1 MVLLSHDEDDN
12 DNDDVSRSSRRRSRR
27 SRKRRINPQQARPYH
42 SLFSIVLLQL
52 LLACTIHAINPRETT
67 VTETENDHHQRQQQ
81 QQQQNKLRVQ
91 PKLNINNNS
100 NNNNIQQQQRLL
112 QENIG
117 RVSFPGVSKPQS
129 SSSSSN
135 DIDHF
140 ELPALRWMSLLP
152 DEEEFLEGNT
162 IKVSPFDESVLY
174 ATSRTGNLL
183 VVSAITGSTID
194 TVKPS
199 PRTLTEDGM
208 TSTWSIYSNS
218 GLTFGSYPIG
228 GGGGGGGGKDSINN
242 NKDNDND
249 KGYNEYLDYILNGGG
264 GGGDGSDWKQQVEE
278 ENQDDQQQRQWL
290 RFVVYSIVDQAPS
303 DSRFLPKTRV
313 VCVSIPEHR
322 ILWTSAGLPGTPN
335 GSPLVYHS
343 LSSTS
348 NDNDD
353 DSNNNDVSSLSS
365 ARQNGGDD
373 RDIINDD
380 IYVVLIH
387 NSVLVRPDNT
397 SRTTGHITVLEPING
412 HVQWTQSEWSRDE
425 IPKGYGS
432 PAISKRPI
440 FGGESSGGYRDN
452 PNDVVVW
459 TSSDQDGRGRVGN
472 LFAFQMI
479 SSSLAAEIQSTNNA
493 NTNDTTTTT
502 TTYDPFDVRV
512 LRRVRWNSI
521 ARPVMNRNGT
531 NLYAAVTGNA
541 VRGWNGLAK
550 FNETADWSKKLMPT
564 AAGTNASSYLEDVAL
579 TTAPVLSTNEETLF
593 AVTARNET
601 ICLNSLTGKRMWSA
615 TTRDSSPI
623 LAEPVSS
630 PDDERLYVIM
640 SRDGRV
646 VGIDQRKGKI
656 LWGFSCGA
664 ELLSS
669 VCEKTSVLA
678 DFDISS
684 DGQYLYYGDVD
695 GRIISLAVGKKRID
709 ISYDNNEDEGSS
721 TSTTIISDVN
731 NKAQSDNIEGGIAS
745 SILNNDNNINKSI
758 KKAGLVILA
767 IILSFFVVGGSAM
780 YAVKVKGLDPMSF
793 VPKYNLRGFR
803 FPRKGSPDENSF
815 GAAIGRRMF
824 KVENRND
831 YQSNNS
837 IIDGPDMYE
846 DKILATM
853 SDDDDTVDPT
863 IARGGFNTLWV
874 DSTHSK
880 PIADDDSQH
889 PSIESSDRMAV
900 LLGTSNRVTPINENF
915 GYGQAVML

>member
-1 MVLLSHDEDDN
+1 
-12 DNDDVSRSSRRRSRR
+12 
-27 SRKRRINPQQARPYH
+27 
-42 SLFSIVLLQL
+42 
-52 LLACTIHAINPRETT
+52 
-67 VTETENDHHQRQQQ
+67 
-81 QQQQNKLRVQ
+81 
-91 PKLNINNNS
+91 
-100 NNNNIQQQQRLL
+100 
-112 QENIG
+112 
-117 RVSFPGVSKPQS
+117 
-129 SSSSSN
+129 
-135 DIDHF
+135 
-140 ELPALRWMSLLP
+140 
-152 DEEEFLEGNT
+152 
-162 IKVSPFDESVLY
+162 
-174 ATSRTGNLL
+174 
-183 VVSAITGSTID
+183 
-194 TVKPS
+194 
-199 PRTLTEDGM
+199 
-208 TSTWSIYSNS
+208 
-218 GLTFGSYPIG
+218 
-228 GGGGGGGGKDSINN
+228 
-242 NKDNDND
+242 
-249 KGYNEYLDYILNGGG
+249 
-264 GGGDGSDWKQQVEE
+264 
-278 ENQDDQQQRQWL
+278 
-290 RFVVYSIVDQAPS
+290 
-303 DSRFLPKTRV
+303 
-313 VCVSIPEHR
+313 
-322 ILWTSAGLPGTPN
+322 
-335 GSPLVYHS
+335 
-343 LSSTS
+343 
-348 NDNDD
+348 
-353 DSNNNDVSSLSS
+353 
-365 ARQNGGDD
+365 
-373 RDIINDD
+373 
-380 IYVVLIH
+380 
-387 NSVLVRPDNT
+387 
-397 SRTTGHITVLEPING
+397 
-412 HVQWTQSEWSRDE
+412 
-425 IPKGYGS
+425 
-432 PAISKRPI
+432 
-440 FGGESSGGYRDN
+440 
-452 PNDVVVW
+452 
-459 TSSDQDGRGRVGN
+459 
-472 LFAFQMI
+472 
-479 SSSLAAEIQSTNNA
+479 
-493 NTNDTTTTT
+493 
-502 TTYDPFDVRV
+502 
-512 LRRVRWNSI
+512 
-521 ARPVMNRNGT
+521 MNRNGT

-601 ICLNSLTGKRMWSA
+601 ICLNSLTGERMWSA

-853 SDDDDTVDPT
+853 SDDDDAVDPT

>member
-1 MVLLSHDEDDN
+1 MVLLSHDEDD
-12 DNDDVSRSSRRRSRR
+12 DDDDVSRSSRRR

-42 SLFSIVLLQL
+42 SLFSIILLQL
-52 LLACTIHAINPRETT
+52 LLACTVHALNPREMT
-67 VTETENDHHQRQQQ
+67 VTETEIDQHHHQQQ
-81 QQQQNKLRVQ
+81 QQHMLRVQ
-91 PKLNINNNS
+91 PKHNIKNNKS
-100 NNNNIQQQQRLL
+100 NNIQQQHRLL

-117 RVSFPGVSKPQS
+117 VSLPGVSRPQS
-129 SSSSSN
+129 SSSSN
-135 DIDHF
+135 IDHF
-140 ELPALRWMSLLP
+140 ELPTLRWMNLLP
-152 DEEEFLEGNT
+152 DDEEFLEGNT
-162 IKVSPFDESVLY
+162 IKVSPFDESILY

-183 VVSAITGSTID
+183 VLSAITGSTIE

-228 GGGGGGGGKDSINN
+228 EGGGGGGGKDSINK

-249 KGYNEYLDYILNGGG
+249 KGYNEYLDYILA
-264 GGGDGSDWKQQVEE
+264 GGGDGSDWEQQVEE
-278 ENQDDQQQRQWL
+278 KNEDDQQRQWL
-290 RFVVYSIVDQAPS
+290 RFVVYSVVDQAPS

-343 LSSTS
+343 LSSSS
-348 NDNDD
+348 NDNN
-353 DSNNNDVSSLSS
+353 NNNDVSSSSS

-373 RDIINDD
+373 GNIINDD

-412 HVQWTQSEWSRDE
+412 HVQWTQSEWSRNE

-452 PNDVVVW
+452 PNDVIVW
-459 TSSDQDGRGRVGN
+459 TSNDQDGRGRVGN

-502 TTYDPFDVRV
+502 YDPFETRV

-579 TTAPVLSTNEETLF
+579 ATAPVLSTDEETLF
-593 AVTARNET
+593 AVTAQNET
-601 ICLNSLTGKRMWSA
+601 ICLNSLTGERMWSA

-646 VGIDQRKGKI
+646 VGIDQRNGKI

-678 DFDISS
+678 DFDLSS

-695 GRIISLAVGKKRID
+695 GRIISLAVGEKRID
-709 ISYDNNEDEGSS
+709 ISNDNNEGYS
-721 TSTTIISDVN
+721 TSTTVISDVN
-731 NKAQSDNIEGGIAS
+731 NKAQLDNIEGGIAS
-745 SILNNDNNINKSI
+745 SILNNDNNINKSV
-758 KKAGLVILA
+758 KKAGIAILA
-767 IILSFFVVGGSAM
+767 IILSFFVVGGTAM
-780 YAVKVKGLDPMSF
+780 YVMKVKGLDLMSF
-793 VPKYNLRGFR
+793 VPKFNLRYFR
-803 FPRKGSPDENSF
+803 FPRKGSPDEDSF
-815 GAAIGRRMF
+815 GAAVGRGTF

-831 YQSNNS
+831 YHSKNS
-837 IIDGPDMYE
+837 IIDGPDIYE
-846 DKILATM
+846 DKIIATM
-853 SDDDDTVDPT
+853 SDDDDDVDPT